1 MPTSEPTERPAS
13 PPSAPAP
20 AAPPATAGAP
30 TAEAAARIRAR
41 SRRTLVLLALVTIA
55 PVVAS
60 YSAYYFFPRAAQTN
74 YGMLLAVGPVQPFR
88 AATATG
94 ATFGDGDLKGRWT
107 LLIAAPAGCDELCR
121 RTLYATR
128 QAVTMQ
134 GREQD
139 RVARVWL
146 ATGDAIVPSALA
158 AEHPG
163 LAIVT
168 APPGTLARWPQGET
182 GVYLVDPLGNWVLHY
197 GVDPDIKG
205 MAKDLTRVL
214 KASRIG

>member
-1 MPTSEPTERPAS
+1 MPTSEPSARPAS
-13 PPSAPAP
+13 PPGPP
-20 AAPPATAGAP
+20 APPAPTSTAGGA
-30 TAEAAARIRAR
+30 TAETDRIRAR
-41 SRRTLVLLALVTIA
+41 SRRTLILLALVTIA

-60 YSAYYFFPRAAQTN
+60 YSAYYLFPRSAQTN

-197 GVDPDIKG
+197 AVDPDIKG

>member
-1 MPTSEPTERPAS
+1 MD
-13 PPSAPAP
+13 
-20 AAPPATAGAP
+20 
-30 TAEAAARIRAR
+30 AARIRAR
-41 SRRTLVLLALVTIA
+41 SRRTLILLALVTVA

-60 YSAYYFFPRAAQTN
+60 YTAYYFFPRAAQTN
-74 YGMLLAVGPVQPFR
+74 YGTLLAVGPVRDF
-88 AATATG
+88 AAVPTTG
-94 ATFGDGDLKGRWT
+94 VRGASFGAADLKGRWT
-107 LLIAAPAGCDELCR
+107 LLIAAPARCDEPCR

-146 ATGDAIVPSALA
+146 ATGDAAVPGALA
-158 AEHPG
+158 AEDPG

-168 APPGTLARWPQGET
+168 APPGALAAWPQGET

-197 GVDPDIKG
+197 AVDPDIKG
-205 MAKDLTRVL
+205 LAKDLTRVL

>member
-1 MPTSEPTERPAS
+1 
-13 PPSAPAP
+13 
-20 AAPPATAGAP
+20 
-30 TAEAAARIRAR
+30 
-41 SRRTLVLLALVTIA
+41 
-55 PVVAS
+55 
-60 YSAYYFFPRAAQTN
+60 
-74 YGMLLAVGPVQPFR
+74 
-88 AATATG
+88 
-94 ATFGDGDLKGRWT
+94 
-107 LLIAAPAGCDELCR
+107 
-121 RTLYATR
+121 
-128 QAVTMQ
+128 MQ

>member
-1 MPTSEPTERPAS
+1 MTAAMPPTLPPGPPDSEPV
-13 PPSAPAP
+13 
-20 AAPPATAGAP
+20 PATSAAL
-30 TAEAAARIRAR
+30 AARSR
-41 SRRTLVLLALVTIA
+41 SRRTLILLALITIA

-60 YSAYYFFPRAAQTN
+60 YTAYYFFPRTAQTN
-74 YGMLLAVGPVQPFR
+74 YGTLLPVGPAQEFSV
-88 AATATG
+88 TTTG
-94 ATFGDGDLKGRWT
+94 GAGSSTFGTADLKGRWT
-107 LLIAAPAGCDELCR
+107 LLIVAPAGCDESCR
-121 RTLYATR
+121 RTLHATR

-146 ATGDAIVPSALA
+146 ATGAGAVPTRLA
-158 AEHPG
+158 AEHAG
-163 LAIVT
+163 LVVAT
-168 APPGTLARWPQGET
+168 APTGVLDRWPRGGT

-205 MAKDLTRVL
+205 LAKDLTRVL

>member
-1 MPTSEPTERPAS
+1 MTAAMPPTLPPGPPDSDAAAAS
-13 PPSAPAP
+13 SAATP
-20 AAPPATAGAP
+20 AALAV
-30 TAEAAARIRAR
+30 RAR
-41 SRRTLVLLALVTIA
+41 SRRTLILLALITIA

-60 YSAYYFFPRAAQTN
+60 YTAYYLFPRTAQTN
-74 YGMLLAVGPVQPFR
+74 YGTLLPVGPAQEFS
-88 AATATG
+88 ATTTAG
-94 ATFGDGDLKGRWT
+94 ATTAAFGTADLKGRWT
-107 LLIAAPAGCDELCR
+107 LLIVAPAGCDEICR
-121 RTLYATR
+121 RTLHATR

-146 ATGDAIVPSALA
+146 ATGAEAVPAGLA
-158 AEHPG
+158 AEHAG
-163 LAIVT
+163 LVVAT
-168 APPGTLARWPQGET
+168 APAGVLDRWPRGGT

-205 MAKDLTRVL
+205 LAKDLTRVL

>member
-13 PPSAPAP
+13 PPGPPAP
-20 AAPPATAGAP
+20 AVP

-41 SRRTLVLLALVTIA
+41 SRRTLILLALVTIA

-60 YSAYYFFPRAAQTN
+60 YTAYYFFPRAAQTN
-74 YGMLLAVGPVQPFR
+74 YGTLLAVGPVQPFR

-94 ATFGDGDLKGRWT
+94 AAFGDGDLKGRWT

-146 ATGDAIVPSALA
+146 ATGDAMVPAALA

-163 LAIVT
+163 LAIVS
-168 APPGTLARWPQGET
+168 APPGTLARWPQGEA

-197 GVDPDIKG
+197 GADPDIKG

>member
-1 MPTSEPTERPAS
+1 MPIEPPV
-13 PPSAPAP
+13 PP
-20 AAPPATAGAP
+20 AANPDS
-30 TAEAAARIRAR
+30 AAADARVRAR
-41 SRRTLVLLALVTIA
+41 SRRTLILLALVTVA

-60 YSAYYFFPRAAQTN
+60 YTAYYLFPRAAQTN
-74 YGMLLAVGPVQPFR
+74 YGTLLPVGPAQEFR
-88 AATATG
+88 ATTAAGT
-94 ATFGDGDLKGRWT
+94 TFGTADLKGRWT
-107 LLIAAPAGCDELCR
+107 LLIVAPAACDELCR

-139 RVARVWL
+139 RVARAWL
-146 ATGDAIVPSALA
+146 ATGAGTAPDGLA

-163 LAIVT
+163 LVVAT
-168 APPGTLARWPQGET
+168 APPGALARWPQGET

-197 GVDPDIKG
+197 GADPDIKG
-205 MAKDLTRVL
+205 LAKDLTRVL

>member
-1 MPTSEPTERPAS
+1 MTAPMPTSEPTERPAS
-13 PPSAPAP
+13 PPGPPAP
-20 AAPPATAGAP
+20 AVP

-41 SRRTLVLLALVTIA
+41 SRRTLILLALVTIA

-60 YSAYYFFPRAAQTN
+60 YTAYYFFPRAAQTN
-74 YGMLLAVGPVQPFR
+74 YGTLLAVGPVQPFR

-94 ATFGDGDLKGRWT
+94 AAFGDADLKGRWT

-146 ATGDAIVPSALA
+146 ATGDAIVPAALA

-163 LAIVT
+163 LAIVS
-168 APPGTLARWPQGET
+168 APPGTLARWPQGEA

-197 GVDPDIKG
+197 GADPDIKG